1 MKVTDF
7 LKKDAL
13 AIPLK
18 GTSKD
23 EILKEL
29 IELLHKCGS
38 LEDTEAA
45 LKAIY
50 DREEIMSTGIG
61 HGLAIP
67 HGKEK
72 NVKELAA
79 ACGVIPEGV
88 DYNALDGQPVY
99 LIIMLVGPEDG
110 AAQHVKALARISRLL
125 QHESFRQ
132 KLISSKT
139 PDEFMQAIREEEVRY
154 AK

>member
-7 LKKDAL
+7 LKKEAI

-18 GTSKD
+18 GKNKD
-23 EILKEL
+23 AILKEMVD
-29 IELLHKCGS
+29 LLHNTGAI
-38 LEDTEAA
+38 ENNEVT
-45 LKAIY
+45 LKAIHE
-50 DREEIMSTGIG
+50 REEIMSTGIG

-67 HGKEK
+67 HGKSSG
-72 NVKELAA
+72 VKELSA

-99 LIIMLVGPEDG
+99 LVIMLVGPEDG

-132 KLISSKT
+132 KLILAR
-139 PDEFMQAIREEEVRY
+139 DAQAFMNAIIEEENRY

>member
-7 LKKDAL
+7 LRKE
-13 AIPLK
+13 AIAVPLK
-18 GTSKD
+18 GKTKED
-23 EILKEL
+23 ILEEMIDK
-29 IELLHKCGS
+29 LHSCGC
-38 LEDTEAA
+38 LEDKDAA

-67 HGKEK
+67 HGKEQSIK
-72 NVKELAA
+72 KLAA
-79 ACGVIPEGV
+79 ACGVIPGGV
-88 DYNALDGQPVY
+88 DYNALDGQPVF
-99 LIIMLVGPEDG
+99 LIIMLVGPENS

-132 KLISSKT
+132 RLISSNNA
-139 PDEFMQAIREEEVRY
+139 DEFMLAIREEEVRY
-154 AK
+154 SK